1 MKRARL
7 LSRGGEGR
15 REDVALAR
23 QAGLLVLGY
32 GATRVPTPAW

>member
-15 REDVALAR
+15 REDV
-23 QAGLLVLGY
+23 VLGY